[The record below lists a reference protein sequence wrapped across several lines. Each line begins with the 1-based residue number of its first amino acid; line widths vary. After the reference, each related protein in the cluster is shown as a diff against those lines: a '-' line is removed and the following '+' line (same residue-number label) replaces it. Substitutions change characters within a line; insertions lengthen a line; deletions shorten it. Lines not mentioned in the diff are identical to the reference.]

1 MPVNLGSS
9 YAVVTSPPVS
19 TYVTP
24 PEVSGYLFRAGWSQS
39 SQPYWA
45 HFHSGIANASEQY
58 TWTEALAIQ
67 TFADRLSYQNLKTMT
82 DQQLGELIDA
92 VHMERTTRE
101 LAR

>member
-1 MPVNLGSS
+1 MTVRHGDDETRVL
-9 YAVVTSPPVS
+9 
-19 TYVTP
+19 
-24 PEVSGYLFRAGWSQS
+24 L
-39 SQPYWA
+39 YWA

>member
-1 MPVNLGSS
+1 M
-9 YAVVTSPPVS
+9 PVS

-24 PEVSGYLFRAGWSQS
+24 TRKCRVLVPRRLVAVVA
-39 SQPYWA
+39 PYWT

-92 VHMERTTRE
+92 VYMERVTRE

>member
-1 MPVNLGSS
+1 MPVTLGNS
-9 YAVVTSPPVS
+9 YAVVAAPPVS
-19 TYVTP
+19 TYTTP
-24 PEVSGYLFRAGWSQS
+24 PEVSGYLFRAGWSQPS
-39 SQPYWA
+39 LPYWA
-45 HFHSGIANASEQY
+45 HFHSGIASASEQY

-92 VHMERTTRE
+92 GHMERTTRE

>member
-9 YAVVTSPPVS
+9 YTVVASPPVS

-82 DQQLGELIDA
+82 DQQLGELNDA
-92 VHMERTTRE
+92 VHMERVTRE

>member
-1 MPVNLGSS
+1 MPVTLGNS
-9 YAVVTSPPVS
+9 YAVAASPPVS
-19 TYVTP
+19 TYATP
-24 PEVSGYLFRAGWSQS
+24 PEVSGYLFRAGWSQPS
-39 SQPYWA
+39 LPYWA